1 MSGPRGRKA
10 PLRTARALAGA
21 GFAWGLFEAQW
32 VERRTLDVPVP
43 GLPPAL
49 DGLRILHLSDFHL
62 GSPSLNTRSLAN
74 AVDWASAQEVDLVA
88 ITGDLLSRARGE
100 ETLRAA
106 VRRLRARHG
115 TYVVLGNH
123 DVGFTRDP
131 FSTAREVGGLDPDG
145 AVLLRDRSAAVEIAG
160 LKVQIVGVDPATFL
174 AGSSPLDQLTDRDA
188 DLRILLCHFPRV
200 VDRLRPGAYELVLAG
215 DVHGGQICLPL
226 PGGKL
231 RFGGFRQP
239 YPEGVFELPGTTL
252 VVSRG
257 TGTAFV
263 PFRFFA
269 RPEAAILVLHPS
281 PRRDVDDGAQA

>member
-1 MSGPRGRKA
+1 MFGPRGRKG

-32 VERRTLDVPVP
+32 VERHTVEVPVP
-43 GLPPAL
+43 RLAPAL

-62 GSPSLNTRSLAN
+62 GSPSLNARSLST
-74 AVDWASAQEVDLVA
+74 AVDWAAGQDVDFVA
-88 ITGDLLSRARGE
+88 VTGDLLSRTRGE
-100 ETLRAA
+100 EGLRAA
-106 VRRLRARHG
+106 VRRLRSRHG

-131 FSTAREVGGLDPDG
+131 FSTASELGGLDPDG
-145 AVLLRDRSAAVEIAG
+145 AVLLRDRSAVVEVGGARI
-160 LKVQIVGVDPATFL
+160 QIVGADPATFL
-174 AGSSPLDQLTDRDA
+174 AGTTSLEELRDADA
-188 DLRILLCHFPRV
+188 DLRVLLCHFPRA
-200 VDRLRPGAYELVLAG
+200 VDRLPRGAYELVLAG
-215 DVHGGQICLPL
+215 DVHGGQICLPR
-226 PGGKL
+226 PGGKV

-269 RPEAAILVLHPS
+269 RPEAAILVLRP
-281 PRRDVDDGAQA
+281 QARG